1 MRRNY
6 RLAAKAEIFDPESH
20 VRVLRRNLS
29 HKRAGTVSVRV
40 YAGLLEIEWSDYSG
54 EYAQAD
60 RGQKN
65 AGLKAVTLIATLN
78 PVSQVL
84 W

>member
-1 MRRNY
+1 MAGMAGRIRRFI
-6 RLAAKAEIFDPESH
+6 KEGMGPD
-20 VRVLRRNLS
+20 
-29 HKRAGTVSVRV
+29 K
-40 YAGLLEIEWSDYSG
+40 
-54 EYAQAD
+54 
-60 RGQKN
+60 KN

>member
-1 MRRNY
+1 MQDV
-6 RLAAKAEIFDPESH
+6 EILQLYFQEE
-20 VRVLRRNLS
+20 VC
-29 HKRAGTVSVRV
+29 
-40 YAGLLEIEWSDYSG
+40 
-54 EYAQAD
+54 
-60 RGQKN
+60 GQKN

>member
-1 MRRNY
+1 MTQTPSGAATLLCNLFVELNAEEKVY
-6 RLAAKAEIFDPESH
+6 R
-20 VRVLRRNLS
+20 
-29 HKRAGTVSVRV
+29 
-40 YAGLLEIEWSDYSG
+40 
-54 EYAQAD
+54 
-60 RGQKN
+60 QKN

>member
-1 MRRNY
+1 MKSDGGTARGIN
-6 RLAAKAEIFDPESH
+6 PH
-20 VRVLRRNLS
+20 NRVALSTGNGVSFHLRENFRERQD
-29 HKRAGTVSVRV
+29 K
-40 YAGLLEIEWSDYSG
+40 
-54 EYAQAD
+54 
-60 RGQKN
+60 KN

>member
-1 MRRNY
+1 M
-6 RLAAKAEIFDPESH
+6 K
-20 VRVLRRNLS
+20 
-29 HKRAGTVSVRV
+29 SVRCMDGRN
-40 YAGLLEIEWSDYSG
+40 GLWFNSRGCDQCVKEKESTG
-54 EYAQAD
+54 EEV

>member
-1 MRRNY
+1 MDRGQMASVVP
-6 RLAAKAEIFDPESH
+6 RLKSA
-20 VRVLRRNLS
+20 
-29 HKRAGTVSVRV
+29 
-40 YAGLLEIEWSDYSG
+40 YAGMTKPGGKETC
-54 EYAQAD
+54 
-60 RGQKN
+60 GQKN

>member
-1 MRRNY
+1 MKSHGGRDETWLGSDQQV
-6 RLAAKAEIFDPESH
+6 LARERGKESG
-20 VRVLRRNLS
+20 R
-29 HKRAGTVSVRV
+29 
-40 YAGLLEIEWSDYSG
+40 
-54 EYAQAD
+54 
-60 RGQKN
+60 QKN

>member
-1 MRRNY
+1 MGRFPV
-6 RLAAKAEIFDPESH
+6 AKVGTKASTGGAIPLGVGASNPEP
-20 VRVLRRNLS
+20 
-29 HKRAGTVSVRV
+29 K
-40 YAGLLEIEWSDYSG
+40 
-54 EYAQAD
+54 
-60 RGQKN
+60 KN

>member
-1 MRRNY
+1 MG
-6 RLAAKAEIFDPESH
+6 LHA
-20 VRVLRRNLS
+20 
-29 HKRAGTVSVRV
+29 RAIQKT
-40 YAGLLEIEWSDYSG
+40 
-54 EYAQAD
+54 
-60 RGQKN
+60 KN

>member
-1 MRRNY
+1 VVV
-6 RLAAKAEIFDPESH
+6 LGAEGKE
-20 VRVLRRNLS
+20 
-29 HKRAGTVSVRV
+29 
-40 YAGLLEIEWSDYSG
+40 
-54 EYAQAD
+54 
-60 RGQKN
+60 KN

>member
-1 MRRNY
+1 MKDGAY
-6 RLAAKAEIFDPESH
+6 RDIQQGFTQYRIGDRKA
-20 VRVLRRNLS
+20 
-29 HKRAGTVSVRV
+29 
-40 YAGLLEIEWSDYSG
+40 LEE
-54 EYAQAD
+54 
-60 RGQKN
+60 KN

>member
-1 MRRNY
+1 MVVKSKVIRNCENNHSP
-6 RLAAKAEIFDPESH
+6 REELGSRTKKSE
-20 VRVLRRNLS
+20 LRGYVGNCRT
-29 HKRAGTVSVRV
+29 K
-40 YAGLLEIEWSDYSG
+40 
-54 EYAQAD
+54 
-60 RGQKN
+60 KN

>member
-1 MRRNY
+1 MNSETYIVRRDQARY
-6 RLAAKAEIFDPESH
+6 Q
-20 VRVLRRNLS
+20 
-29 HKRAGTVSVRV
+29 
-40 YAGLLEIEWSDYSG
+40 SG
-54 EYAQAD
+54 DQA
-60 RGQKN
+60 GQKN

>member
-1 MRRNY
+1 
-6 RLAAKAEIFDPESH
+6 LLFPDKFKSPLTA
-20 VRVLRRNLS
+20 
-29 HKRAGTVSVRV
+29 KRAKKNRELAEKLKFWRESNVEEKSC
-40 YAGLLEIEWSDYSG
+40 
-54 EYAQAD
+54 
-60 RGQKN
+60 GQKN

>member
-1 MRRNY
+1 MPV
-6 RLAAKAEIFDPESH
+6 LLIFCG
-20 VRVLRRNLS
+20 RKLR
-29 HKRAGTVSVRV
+29 
-40 YAGLLEIEWSDYSG
+40 
-54 EYAQAD
+54 
-60 RGQKN
+60 QKN

>member
-1 MRRNY
+1 MVPLKRTE
-6 RLAAKAEIFDPESH
+6 AKLYVANNWWIDPDA
-20 VRVLRRNLS
+20 
-29 HKRAGTVSVRV
+29 K
-40 YAGLLEIEWSDYSG
+40 
-54 EYAQAD
+54 
-60 RGQKN
+60 KN

>member
-1 MRRNY
+1 MIGKFQERIVNEITRGGLERRVVSH
-6 RLAAKAEIFDPESH
+6 ESRSPGIPH
-20 VRVLRRNLS
+20 
-29 HKRAGTVSVRV
+29 
-40 YAGLLEIEWSDYSG
+40 D
-54 EYAQAD
+54 
-60 RGQKN
+60 QKN